1 MSRLF
6 LVRHAQAS
14 FLEQT
19 YDKLS
24 PLGEAQA
31 RLLGEFW
38 SRHELV
44 FDRVCSGPCVRQ
56 KDTATIVAAAYTK
69 ANLAFPHVLA
79 MPEFDEYQGEA
90 VLERSLSAL
99 LESDREISAL
109 HDAFQSSHDPQSRR
123 RTFQKL
129 FETVISKWV
138 DGKIPSNSVE
148 PWRDFSSRVDS
159 GISAFLAAG
168 AQSERVAIFTSG
180 GPIGLAVQRALDLSS
195 QNALRVSWMAQN
207 CSFSEFLYSSDR
219 FTLSSFNSIPHLDDP
234 SLQTYR

>member
-24 PLGEAQA
+24 PLGETQA

-56 KDTATIVAAAYTK
+56 RDTATIVAAAYQK
-69 ANLAFPHVLA
+69 ANLVFPNPLVI
-79 MPEFDEYQGEA
+79 PEFDEYQGEA

-99 LESDREISAL
+99 LESDREISSL
-109 HDAFQSSHDPQSRR
+109 HDAFQASHDPQSRR

-129 FETVISKWV
+129 FETVIGKWV
-138 DGKIPSNSVE
+138 DGEIPSNSVE
-148 PWRDFSSRVDS
+148 PWRDFSSRVNS

-219 FTLSSFNSIPHLDDP
+219 FTLSSFNSVPHLDDP